1 VLLHHRVVVTVELV
15 GHLVTAIVMMD
26 SLWNGQ
32 SFSESRGPILRL
44 KHLMWRFFVFIK
56 NAFLRNLRA
65 WDHKITRTCP
75 TQLPIL
81 VAALLWQAS
90 LKSLILAVLYNTT
103 VYKLVFSWVRQ
114 GQRSKLLSFVLVTW
128 MCVGCCK
135 IIVLNISS

>member
-1 VLLHHRVVVTVELV
+1 MLLHHRVVVAVDLV
-15 GHLVTAIVMMD
+15 GHLVTAIVRMD
-26 SLWNGQ
+26 ILRNGQ
-32 SFSESRGPILRL
+32 SSSESRGPILRL
-44 KHLMWRFFVFIK
+44 KHLLWRFFVFIE

-65 WDHKITRTCP
+65 WDHEITRTRP

-90 LKSLILAVLYNTT
+90 LKSLTLAVLYNTT

-114 GQRSKLLSFVLVTW
+114 GQWPKLLSLVLVTL

-135 IIVLNISS
+135 IVVLNLPS